1 MPSILHVLKVDQ
13 CYRDRHERTKDE
25 NHAMALS
32 SNKGGVSRSTS
43 TSTSTRTR
51 TRTSKMSEM
60 MSKSHGGM
68 NWGTI
73 VVYSCAIS
81 CESEH
86 NEFVI
91 IQESADGNPEIR
103 EMKKINDGEKD
114 GDD

>member
-13 CYRDRHERTKDE
+13 CYRDRHERTKHE
-25 NHAMALS
+25 NHAMALI
-32 SNKGGVSRSTS
+32 SNEG
-43 TSTSTRTR
+43 RTR
-51 TRTSKMSEM
+51 TRTSKMSEMSEM

-103 EMKKINDGEKD
+103 EMKKINDGEED